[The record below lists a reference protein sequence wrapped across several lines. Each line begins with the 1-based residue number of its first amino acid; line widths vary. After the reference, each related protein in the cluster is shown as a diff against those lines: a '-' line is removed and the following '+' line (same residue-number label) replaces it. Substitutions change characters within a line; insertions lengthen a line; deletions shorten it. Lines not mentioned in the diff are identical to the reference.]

1 MSSSSPP
8 TLPSSHLPFDNVTT
22 QSYNTG
28 YTMLCTDSVVST
40 YISALN
46 SWATFTPATCSYNR
60 SLTSTTNP
68 SSTLA
73 ITITSTEITTASPQ
87 ETPFNDVSTV
97 TEFSST
103 AITTTVTRSVSTSSR
118 TSSAAKEML
127 QFGPSSLSGFT
138 GLGWIL
144 YFSYKLLHR

>member
-8 TLPSSHLPFDNVTT
+8 TSYSPHLPLDNVTT
-22 QSYNTG
+22 ESYNAG

-60 SLTSTTNP
+60 SLTVTTNP
-68 SSTLA
+68 TSTSA
-73 ITITSTEITTASPQ
+73 ITSTGITTASPQ
-87 ETPFNDVSTV
+87 ETPLNDVSTV

-103 AITTTVTRSVSTSSR
+103 AITTTVTRSVSTSSQ
-118 TSSAAKEML
+118 TSNAPKEVL
-127 QFGPSSLSGFT
+127 EFGLSSLSGVT

-144 YFSYKLLHR
+144 YFSYKLLH

>member
-1 MSSSSPP
+1 MPSSSPP
-8 TLPSSHLPFDNVTT
+8 TSYSSHLPFENVTME
-22 QSYNTG
+22 SYNTG

-46 SWATFTPATCSYNR
+46 SWTTFTPATCSYNR
-60 SLTSTTNP
+60 SLTATTNP
-68 SSTLA
+68 SPTLA

-87 ETPFNDVSTV
+87 ETPLNDVSTV

-103 AITTTVTRSVSTSSR
+103 AITTTVTRSVSTSSQ
-118 TSSAAKEML
+118 TSNAPKGTLE
-127 QFGPSSLSGFT
+127 FGPSSLSGVT